1 MKKIGPS
8 FLHFFEFLN
17 DSGCDRSAGKHPAA
31 FTNPFRKKESV
42 MRPFLSLAFKSVFIA
57 SMVFGG
63 SAMAAPDRIGL
74 NADYRLSGPYTYQNL
89 SVFLIHCQ
97 GMAGTG
103 NQNNTQVKPYI
114 PLAEALEKGIVT
126 IHETGDVNRLAAT
139 NHSDTAYIYIQS
151 GDIVKGGQQDRTM
164 SQDMVLVPGAK
175 KVPLDSFCVEQG
187 RWSKRGNEESDRFS
201 SSTKGL
207 SSKELK
213 LAAKQAKSQGAV
225 WEAVAKEQEK
235 LAGNI
240 GKSVRNS
247 ASATSLQLTLEDK
260 EVERKGRQ
268 YIEALLPIGR
278 NEKDAAGFAFAVNGR
293 FNCADIYG
301 DPALFQKL
309 WPKLLEAASY
319 ESLSLYDD
327 RKEQASM
334 GINEIKAH
342 LLDGLNSR
350 KTTKPLSSMTQRSVG
365 ETTDNHT
372 FETKDEQDRLI
383 HVNIIKK

>member
-1 MKKIGPS
+1 MK
-8 FLHFFEFLN
+8 
-17 DSGCDRSAGKHPAA
+17 AY
-31 FTNPFRKKESV
+31 
-42 MRPFLSLAFKSVFIA
+42 LSLAIEGLFIA

-63 SAMAAPDRIGL
+63 RAIAAPERVDLDAG
-74 NADYRLSGPYTYQNL
+74 YQLSGPYTYQNL
-89 SVFLIHCQ
+89 SVFLIH
-97 GMAGTG
+97 GPGKARPGRRNHPGKHYMS
-103 NQNNTQVKPYI
+103 
-114 PLAEALEKGIVT
+114 LAEALEKDMVT
-126 IHETGDVNRLAAT
+126 IHETGDVNQLAAT
-139 NHSDTAYIYIQS
+139 NHSDTAYIFIQS
-151 GDIVKGGQQDRTM
+151 GDMVKGGRQDRTL
-164 SQDMVLVPGAK
+164 SQDIVLAPRAK

-187 RWSKRGNEESDRFS
+187 RWSKRGKEESDRFS

-235 LAGNI
+235 LARNI

-247 ASATSLQLTLEDK
+247 TSATSLQLTLEDK
-260 EVERKGRQ
+260 QVKQKGQR

-327 RKEQASM
+327 RKEQATVR
-334 GINEIKAH
+334 INEIKAH
-342 LLDGLNSR
+342 LLDGLSSR
-350 KTTKPLSSMTQRSVG
+350 KTTKPSSAVAKRSAG
-365 ETTDNHT
+365 ETSDNYA